1 MPITARSLYRDSVN
15 FFRHQVTP
23 IVLLALLTA
32 FISVMLNQALSPSAQ
47 AISQLSSGDGVS
59 AARGLQEMI
68 RQMTPEQ
75 QMTLLKV
82 SAASSFSVLIGNVL
96 LLGGML
102 TLIPQ
107 ASTGARLSAL
117 RAIGL
122 SAPMLPRLLLL
133 MLLCTLMV
141 QLGITLF
148 ILPGIILAVGLAL
161 SPMIMTTERCGVI
174 AAIRSS
180 FRLSFAHVRLIS
192 PAILLW
198 MLMKLVLLL
207 LVDTLAA
214 LHPSLGMVIMGTLSN
229 LISVGLIIYL
239 SRLYMLLRTPA

>member
-1 MPITARSLYRDSVN
+1 RSSDL
-15 FFRHQVTP
+15 
-23 IVLLALLTA
+23 
-32 FISVMLNQALSPSAQ
+32 
-47 AISQLSSGDGVS
+47 
-59 AARGLQEMI
+59 
-68 RQMTPEQ
+68 
-75 QMTLLKV
+75 
-82 SAASSFSVLIGNVL
+82 
-96 LLGGML
+96 
-102 TLIPQ
+102 
-107 ASTGARLSAL
+107 
-117 RAIGL
+117 
-122 SAPMLPRLLLL
+122 
-133 MLLCTLMV
+133 
-141 QLGITLF
+141 
-148 ILPGIILAVGLAL
+148 GIILAVGLAL

-180 FRLSFAHVRLIS
+180 FRLSFASVRLIS

>member
-15 FFRHQVTP
+15 FFRHQLTP

-32 FISVMLNQALSPSAQ
+32 FISVMLNQALSPGAQ
-47 AISQLSSGDGVS
+47 AISQLSSGDSIS

-102 TLIPQ
+102 MLIPQ
-107 ASTGARLSAL
+107 ASSGIRLSAL

-148 ILPGIILAVGLAL
+148 ILPGIILTVGLAL
-161 SPMIMTTERCGVI
+161 SPMIMTTEHCGVI
-174 AAIRSS
+174 ATIRSS
-180 FRLSFAHVRLIS
+180 FRLSFANVRLIS

-229 LISVGLIIYL
+229 LISAGLIIYL
-239 SRLYMLLRTPA
+239 SRLYMLLRAPA

>member
-141 QLGITLF
+141 QLG
-148 ILPGIILAVGLAL
+148 
-161 SPMIMTTERCGVI
+161 
-174 AAIRSS
+174 
-180 FRLSFAHVRLIS
+180 
-192 PAILLW
+192 
-198 MLMKLVLLL
+198 
-207 LVDTLAA
+207 
-214 LHPSLGMVIMGTLSN
+214 
-229 LISVGLIIYL
+229 
-239 SRLYMLLRTPA
+239 

>member
-15 FFRHQVTP
+15 FFRHQLTP

-107 ASTGARLSAL
+107 ASTGVRLSAL

-180 FRLSFAHVRLIS
+180 FRLSFASVRLIS